1 MIIWLFAITTSPSF
15 ASKFELTSAEK
26 NFLDSIRERP
36 IIIAY
41 SFDVLYSRRPDGE
54 ERGMLV
60 PLIAFLRDD
69 LGLYVELRK
78 IDWQQALSMRDGQ
91 SVDFFSLIHLTEAAR
106 WKYHTSI
113 PIFRANVQ
121 IVSRRKDPIMN
132 PLGLQN
138 RRIGILYGN
147 ILREGIESYLYPEG
161 TAVYY
166 GSITEMLNAL
176 ENRDIDCILATSNT
190 EIEILG
196 RDALRYEF
204 SDQNFYTDQ
213 GLITEVDALKPLVDI
228 LNRFLATAMGDDLK
242 AAVAQARLDAI
253 FSFER
258 ERFAGEIA
266 RLQERYQEVKMIDDC
281 DMYPLSYM
289 KNEQRKGLIVEI
301 NEVFEE
307 LTGLEIVSQKL
318 DESND
323 STTSVGDRI
332 RSGRAHLAL
341 DFYTNPEF
349 ARDLTLAF
357 STPVWTDS
365 IRTYSYKAAG
375 KTNLNTARVGTNMNG
390 LTYVNWDVKA
400 GNRPKIFNSRSAVL
414 SALKNDEI
422 DVAFISEMTF
432 NYQYT
437 ILKDYKLREFDYT
450 DATVAVEI
458 MQGARNDDLNRLY
471 NESILLHQA
480 LYPQSRSRWEHVA
493 DRYKSDYMRLR
504 ESRRTTLQA
513 VTVIISLL
521 SATLLYSFY
530 RLVRYDR
537 QISRLIR
544 KQQTF
549 DLVWGNLK
557 TGRLTSKGDNPIF
570 RNWGFEIPTTDLTIG
585 KMSEILGLGLRMEYT
600 AELENMRKNGVDMT
614 TSQKML
620 VSPKDG
626 GKRYYRRYLHY
637 LNENEFMECLQD
649 VTDEIDKLDTLSAAA
664 STDFLSTLLT
674 RRAMNDKLLQKCGEL
689 QEKGGRT
696 FVFMLDI
703 DDFKKV
709 NDSYGHDAGD
719 EVLKNVSLI
728 IKDIV
733 GSSGSTARWGGE
745 EFLVM
750 LDCNDIE
757 AAKECAW
764 AIVRAVEAS
773 EVTIKGTDKKI
784 KTTISA
790 GMAELHPGKHYNVS
804 VHFSDN
810 ALYDAKQ
817 SGKNC
822 VRVWNAHLRRSV

>member
-1 MIIWLFAITTSPSF
+1 MTTSPSF
-15 ASKFELTSAEK
+15 AAKFELTSTEE
-26 NFLDSIRERP
+26 NFLDSIRGRP
-36 IIIAY
+36 IVIAY
-41 SFDVLYSRRPDGE
+41 SFDLLYSKRPDGE

-60 PLIAFLRDD
+60 PLIDFLRDD

-78 IDWQQALSMRDGQ
+78 IDWLQTLLMRDSDDH
-91 SVDFFSLIHLTEAAR
+91 SVDFFSLIHLTESAR
-106 WKYHTSI
+106 WKYYTSS

-121 IVSRRKDPIMN
+121 IVSRRKNPIMN
-132 PLGLQN
+132 PLALQN
-138 RRIGILYGN
+138 RRIGMLYGN
-147 ILREGIESYLYPEG
+147 ILREGIESYLYPRG
-161 TAVYY
+161 AAAYY
-166 GSITEMLNAL
+166 GSVTEMLDAL
-176 ENRDIDCILATSNT
+176 ENYEIDCILAADNT
-190 EIEILG
+190 EIEILS
-196 RDALRYEF
+196 RDAVCYEF
-204 SDQNFYTDQ
+204 TDQNFYIDQ
-213 GLITEVDALKPLVDI
+213 GLMTTVDALKPLVDI
-228 LNRFLATAMGDDLK
+228 LNRFLATAMGDGLK
-242 AAVAQARLDAI
+242 TAIAKARIDTI
-253 FSFER
+253 FSFGR

-266 RLQERYQEVKMIDDC
+266 RLQERYQEVRMIDDC

-289 KNEQRKGLIVEI
+289 ENGLRKGFIVEI
-301 NEVFEE
+301 NDTFEE

-318 DESND
+318 DESD
-323 STTSVGDRI
+323 DMAISVGDRI
-332 RSGRAHLAL
+332 RSGRTHFAL
-341 DFYTNPEF
+341 DFYTNPDF
-349 ARDLTLAF
+349 AHDRTLAF
-357 STPVWTDS
+357 SMPVWTDN
-365 IRTYSYKAAG
+365 IRTYSYKSVG
-375 KTNLNTARVGTNMNG
+375 RTNLDTVRIGTNMNG
-390 LTYVNWDVKA
+390 LTYINWDIRA
-400 GNRPKIFNSRSAVL
+400 GNRPKIFNSRSSVL

-437 ILKDYKLREFDYT
+437 ILKDYELREFDDT
-450 DATVAVEI
+450 DATVAVKV
-458 MQGARNDDLNRLY
+458 MQGALNDELNHLY
-471 NESILLHQA
+471 NEAILLHQA
-480 LYPQSRSRWEHVA
+480 LYPQSRNRWEHVA

-504 ESRRTTLQA
+504 ESRRTILQT
-513 VTVIISLL
+513 VTIVISIL
-521 SATLLYSFY
+521 SAMMLYSFY
-530 RLVRYDR
+530 RHIRYDR

-557 TGRLTSKGDNPIF
+557 TGRFTSKGDNPIF
-570 RNWGFEIPTTDLTIG
+570 RNWGFKIPSENLTIDRLS
-585 KMSEILGLGLRMEYT
+585 KILGWDLLSEYS
-600 AELENMRKNGVDMT
+600 AEMGNMKKNGIGMT

-637 LNENEFMECLQD
+637 LNDNEFMECLQD
-649 VTDEIDKLDTLSAAA
+649 ITDEIDKLDTLAVAA

-674 RRAMNDKLLQKCGEL
+674 RRAMNDKILQKCGEL

-696 FVFMLDI
+696 FILMLDI

-719 EVLKNVSLI
+719 EVLKSVSLI
-728 IKDIV
+728 IKNIV

-750 LDCNDIE
+750 LDCNDME

-784 KTTISA
+784 RTTISA

-822 VRVWNAHLRRSV
+822 VRVWNAQLRRSV